1 MVARKLPPVDVPKSW
16 QWPFAMKIH
25 HGDVLIQRL
34 DEGRYAVA
42 VGGVVHYVGS
52 REECERRVAI
62 LMQKNDRTAQDEAL
76 LRVAIRATDKS

>member
-1 MVARKLPPVDVPKSW
+1 MVARRLPPVDVPKSW

-52 REECERRVAI
+52 REECERRAAI
-62 LMQKNDRTAQDEAL
+62 LLPKDDRAAQDHAL
-76 LRVAIRATDKS
+76 GRLAQVMG